1 MGLLDQ
7 KDKREN
13 KDYKALRE
21 REESQVQRDL
31 KVMLERQGSLEI
43 LENKDEGEPKE
54 ILVTPVMMESK
65 VILDLQEIRVQEEI
79 LECKDLQEK
88 R

>member
-31 KVMLERQGSLEI
+31 KVMLEHQGSLEI

-65 VILDLQEIRVQEEI
+65 VILDLQEIRVQEGI
-79 LECKDLQEK
+79 LECKDLQGK

>member
-31 KVMLERQGSLEI
+31 KVMLEHQGSLEI

-79 LECKDLQEK
+79 LECKDLQGK

>member
-79 LECKDLQEK
+79 LECKDLQGK